1 MSHATDF
8 TGGNTM
14 SKANGPTRRH
24 LLQAGAVIGGTTL
37 TGSKVWAQA
46 KAAPTKVLD
55 FQTYAD
61 MAKVEQ
67 EGEFVFYCHEN
78 EAGTAAI
85 VDAFTK
91 DFPKVKG
98 SYVRAQTGAL
108 YSKVL
113 AERSAGRYDV
123 DVIQFSD
130 LAPAIDFQKK

>member
-1 MSHATDF
+1 
-8 TGGNTM
+8 M
-14 SKANGPTRRH
+14 SKVTGPTRRH

-46 KAAPTKVLD
+46 KAAPTKELD
-55 FQTYAD
+55 LQTYAD

-85 VDAFTK
+85 GDAFKT

-98 SYVRAQTGAL
+98 SYVRALPGPL

-113 AERSAGRYDV
+113 AERPASRYDV
-123 DVIQFSD
+123 DVIQLSD
-130 LAPAIDFQKK
+130 LAPAI